1 MGGVRAGGGGGVR
14 ATLPDYDIWW
24 MLQKHGRD
32 PYWSSFFNQ
41 GEHNY
46 RFGFRL
52 LWGDESNPEN
62 SFKNPKVKYHNSNH
76 QNYGELTEI
85 IRRLYNHMTI
95 TRL

>member
-1 MGGVRAGGGGGVR
+1 MGGVGAGGGGGVR

-24 MLQKHGRD
+24 MPQKHSSD

-46 RFGFRL
+46 RFGFHL

-62 SFKNPKVKYHNSNH
+62 SLKKKKSKVKYHNSN
-76 QNYGELTEI
+76 QQTMVNLLN
-85 IRRLYNHMTI
+85 RL
-95 TRL
+95 